1 MEKHP
6 LNFRSD
12 HCDQHAVVLTNP
24 AATTERRLVLLHGA
38 GVAGELSW
46 TYVANYLT
54 GWREILIPDL
64 AGMGK
69 SRFLSAPATGVAPYA
84 QQLDELTG
92 ALDWQEFD
100 VAGYSFGGIVAEHW
114 LRSRRFNGLCFLL
127 EPAMLYAA
135 DAYVLL
141 NKAQLYQQVA
151 EQITANPA
159 DSVPYVRFLDSV
171 SPARNRQDKTEQ
183 LTIARLQANALGFAQ
198 ALAAVSAALQQ
209 QPDHYLNWVSP
220 WAGAGFVGS
229 LSEPAMHERHRQLAA
244 ASRNWQFEVV
254 DGADHSLVF
263 TRPRAIAAVMNRC
276 LAER

>member
-6 LNFRSD
+6 LNFRSA
-12 HCDQHAVVLTNP
+12 HCDQHAVVLTNS
-24 AATTERRLVLLHGA
+24 AATTGRRLVLLHGA

-69 SRFLSAPATGVAPYA
+69 SHFLSAPQPGVTPYA
-84 QQLDELTG
+84 QQLDELIH

-100 VAGYSFGGIVAEHW
+100 VAGYSFGGMVAEYW
-114 LRSRRFNGLCFLL
+114 LRSRPFNGLCFLL

-135 DAYVLL
+135 DAGVLL
-141 NKAQLYQQVA
+141 GKARLYEQVA
-151 EQITANPA
+151 QQIVANPA
-159 DSVPYVRFLDSV
+159 EPAPYIRFLDSV

-183 LTIARLQANALGFAQ
+183 LTIDRLQTNALGFAQ
-198 ALAAVSAALQQ
+198 ALAAVGTALQQ
-209 QPDHYLNWVSP
+209 QPDYYLDWVSP
-220 WAGAGFVGS
+220 WPGASFAGS

-244 ASRNWQFEVV
+244 SSQHWHFEVV